1 MGSFMFALAG
11 TLMFTS
17 LGSFFNRIS
26 DPEMG
31 GAYLTLLN
39 TIANMGR
46 TPGFL
51 CHHLDLLGAVQGRI
65 ILQLLQESRC
75 PSLACSG

>member
-1 MGSFMFALAG
+1 MQVYYFPTDAHSLTAHPKAFAGLAACGLLTSFTS

-26 DPEMG
+26 DPAMG

-39 TIANMGR
+39 TIANMGTR
-46 TPGFL
+46 SETVNCLF
-51 CHHLDLLGAVQGRI
+51 RF
-65 ILQLLQESRC
+65 
-75 PSLACSG
+75 